1 MSRDVTAAYIY
12 QQPAPEA
19 RLTAVMFRVF
29 SISSWLGGDSK
40 SEYAASTEVRL
51 LLTQAE
57 DSELPPG
64 IVTGSGPILEQAKG
78 MGSYLR
84 NVATSATKKVS
95 DSMRETAQTIK
106 KSVEEHKIDNLLDMT
121 IIGNFQKEQE
131 KFVKEKKL
139 KKSDSVLPP
148 WAGYNDEETVRQQ
161 ILSLSTERRNF
172 LRDPPAGVQFN
183 FDFDSIAPVAI
194 VMLREDELLSKMRFE
209 LVPKLVKEEQF
220 WRNYFYR
227 VSLIK
232 QSAQLSSLA
241 AQQAEGSKE
250 ELEYLE
256 KSITVTDSALSKT
269 PPVPMKKQ
277 NESIEVHPLDTIS
290 TSPNANEFVSDA
302 YDTSFLNQEDF
313 LRGMEQLGI
322 SGGQPASVKD
332 ADDIPEWEKELQR
345 ELQEFE
351 IVDVKTKVND
361 AWEKEIEEM
370 LQEDD

>member
-332 ADDIPEWEKELQR
+332 DDIPEWEKELQR